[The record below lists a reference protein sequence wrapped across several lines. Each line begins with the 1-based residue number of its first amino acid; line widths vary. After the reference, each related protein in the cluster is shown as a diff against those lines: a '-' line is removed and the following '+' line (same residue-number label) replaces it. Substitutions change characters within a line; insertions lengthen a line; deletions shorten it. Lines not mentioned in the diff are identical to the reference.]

1 MVFSYI
7 IKVRK
12 SNLRIRKIYLKI
24 RRRYILKKTV
34 LITLISIII
43 IAMGTVCKASE
54 KSLTIKVDG
63 KVILFNESKG
73 FPYVADTGRTMV
85 PLRICLSSIGCEVDW
100 NKKMQTV
107 IASKGEITVKIPI
120 GKKEILKN
128 QIPISIDTAAIVK
141 NGRTYLPLRE
151 VMEAYGYGVNWD
163 SKTRIISITQK
174 TSHDNAIELTPLN
187 INGGTT
193 GIFSRKQLEFKG
205 FDGVQAEI
213 TLPMV
218 TIAEKGDCP
227 YVYFGFDWKNDV
239 GNVEGGFQ
247 FIEDSNHPNYN
258 KWTVYMRQGN
268 DWLWG
273 NNIALKQ
280 GSTHNIKFYSEI
292 ISKKQVDLV
301 IELDGREIIRKAS
314 TVTDFSNASAKSV
327 TSIAMSKNFDGT
339 NCFSRSDN
347 CKISNMKVSKV
358 NSDLYLDFKNYNLYR
373 KWKAKIGVSGTWFG
387 TVECIPSYLHI
398 GKDGAISIYKRQ

>member
-1 MVFSYI
+1 
-7 IKVRK
+7 
-12 SNLRIRKIYLKI
+12 
-24 RRRYILKKTV
+24 LKKIV

-43 IAMGTVCKASE
+43 VAMGVVCEASE
-54 KSLTIKVDG
+54 KSLTIIVDG
-63 KVILFNESKG
+63 KVIMFDESTG
-73 FPYVADTGRTMV
+73 FPYVTDTGRTMV

-100 NKKMQTV
+100 NQQIQTV
-107 IASKGEITVKIPI
+107 ILRKGQMKVEIPI
-120 GKKEILKN
+120 GKKEIFKN
-128 QIPISIDTAAIVK
+128 QIPIYIDTPAIVK

-151 VMEAYGYGVNWD
+151 VMEAYGYAVDWD
-163 SKTRIISITQK
+163 KKTRIISVTQN
-174 TSHDNAIELTPLN
+174 TSYDNMIEFTPFN
-187 INGGTT
+187 INGGST

-227 YVYFGFDWKNDV
+227 YVYFGFDWKNDL

-273 NNIALKQ
+273 NDIALEQ
-280 GSTHNIKFYSEI
+280 GSTHHIKLYSEKV
-292 ISKKQVDLV
+292 SKEQVDLV
-301 IELDGREIIRKAS
+301 IELDGREIIRKVS
-314 TVTDFSNASAKSV
+314 TVIDFRNASVKAV
-327 TSIAMSKNFDGT
+327 TSIAMSKTFDGT

-347 CKISNMKVSKV
+347 CKIDNMKVSEVK
-358 NSDLYLDFKNYNLYR
+358 SDLYLNFKNYDLYSEWR
-373 KWKAKIGVSGTWFG
+373 QTIGVSGTWFG
-387 TVECIPSYLHI
+387 TVDCIPSYLHI
-398 GKDGAISIYKRQ
+398 GADGAISIYKEQ